1 MIRHMEKRVF
11 PLLAGVVFSMMG
23 VSQSMEAATITVP
36 YTTNFDA
43 FSTGA
48 LTSPFT
54 AFSSNGA
61 STSTIADLGGGN
73 KVLRQVTAPNTGNT
87 SSNTYAH
94 VEVASN
100 TFGYSGALSNTFTIT
115 STITLGALTTFPV
128 SNISVN
134 ALSATDATGGYRLG
148 YNIGQANNAGNITLS
163 GLGVTSVD
171 SGAVLLTPT
180 TGTQLT
186 LTLVGTYIS
195 ATTLKLD
202 GYLYNGSGTL
212 ITSLTANTTNLSTA
226 TSFGVRSANSG
237 LSGSGFTAD
246 VTQLTVIPEPA
257 TFALLGLGLGTVL
270 LFRRRKNA

>member
-1 MIRHMEKRVF
+1 MEKHCF
-11 PLLAGVVFSMMG
+11 PLIAGIAFAVLGMAS
-23 VSQSMEAATITVP
+23 SMEAATITVP
-36 YTTNFDA
+36 YTTNFDS

-54 AFSSNGA
+54 SFASNGA
-61 STSTIADLGGGN
+61 SSSTIVNLGGGDN
-73 KVLRQVTAPNTGNT
+73 ILRQVTAPNTGNT

-100 TFGYSGALSNTFTIT
+100 TFGYTGALSNTFTIT
-115 STITLGALTTFPV
+115 SAITLGSLATFPV

-134 ALSATDATGGYRLG
+134 ALSAADATNGYRLA
-148 YNIGQANNAGNITLS
+148 YNIGQGGNAGNITLS

-180 TGTQLT
+180 RGTQLT

-202 GYLYNGSGTL
+202 GYLYNGSGSL
-212 ITSLTANTTNLSTA
+212 IASLTANTTNLSTG
-226 TSFGVRSANSG
+226 TSFGVRSANNG
-237 LSGSGFTAD
+237 LAGAGFTAD
-246 VTQLTVIPEPA
+246 VTQLAVIPEP
-257 TFALLGLGLGTVL
+257 TTCALLGLGLGTVI
-270 LFRRRKNA
+270 LFRRRRS

>member
-1 MIRHMEKRVF
+1 MEKHFF
-11 PLLAGVVFSMMG
+11 PLLAGVAFAVLG
-23 VSQSMEAATITVP
+23 VTSSMEAAAITVP
-36 YTTNFDA
+36 YTTNFDS

-48 LTSPFT
+48 LTSPFSAYT
-54 AFSSNGA
+54 SNGA
-61 STSTIADLGGGN
+61 SSSTIADLGGGN

-115 STITLGALTTFPV
+115 STITLGSLATYPV

-134 ALSATDATGGYRLG
+134 ALSATDATNGYRLG
-148 YNIGQANNAGNITLS
+148 YNIGQANNVGNITLS

-171 SGAVLLTPT
+171 SGALTLTPT

-202 GYLYNGSGTL
+202 GYLYNGSGSL
-212 ITSLTANTTNLSTA
+212 IASLTANTTNLATG

-237 LSGSGFTAD
+237 GAGSGFTAD
-246 VTQLTVIPEPA
+246 VTQLAVIPEPA
-257 TFALLGLGLGTVL
+257 TCALLGLGLGTVI
-270 LFRRRKNA
+270 LFRRRRS